1 LVIGF
6 GNTLRGDDGVG
17 PHVAGIVASWELPG
31 LRSMVATQL
40 TPELA
45 EPVAAAE
52 RVVFVDARLDT
63 GRGTIKVAPVG
74 LSNSQAMSGHFCDP
88 RFLLSLARSVYGSDP
103 QAWLITIPTADFS
116 LRESL
121 SPLAKR
127 GVEAA
132 LARIRAMLNVDVTVD
147 PRLDEVDA
155 EGLSD
160 RV

>member
-1 LVIGF
+1 MAGFSTRHRGIDSMDRGDPTTSCKVLVIGF

-88 RFLLSLARSVYGSDP
+88 RFLLSLARS
-103 QAWLITIPTADFS
+103 
-116 LRESL
+116 
-121 SPLAKR
+121 
-127 GVEAA
+127 
-132 LARIRAMLNVDVTVD
+132 
-147 PRLDEVDA
+147 
-155 EGLSD
+155 
-160 RV
+160 